1 LSSLVPWP
9 YPENGVAE
17 FFKHVLLPHQG
28 ASRWT
33 WAIRLKSNPVEIIGC
48 VDLWREGRPE
58 NRGFWLGKKF
68 WGQGY
73 MTEAVEP
80 VMDYAFNSLEF
91 ESLVFANALGN
102 TRSRRVKEK
111 TGARFVDVRPVSCVD
126 PEYTQ
131 QEVWTLSKDDWIE
144 FRTSG
149 N

>member
-1 LSSLVPWP
+1 
-9 YPENGVAE
+9 
-17 FFKHVLLPHQG
+17 
-28 ASRWT
+28 
-33 WAIRLKSNPVEIIGC
+33 
-48 VDLWREGRPE
+48 
-58 NRGFWLGKKF
+58 
-68 WGQGY
+68 